1 MISTRKSIKENTYL
15 KAQIATADNSLEEL
29 EMLVEKLGID
39 QFELDEIIGAVIA
52 PMKTVVLEH
61 QEQYQHKK
69 SLISSFLSQK
79 TEVDRQILGVNGEVE
94 KGQRRCEE
102 IDRLLGKLSL
112 EAIAQLRNEKIQL
125 QTEQIELEKGAF
137 SVQIQNF
144 WQSYGQKLNLEEKS
158 DF

>member
-1 MISTRKSIKENTYL
+1 
-15 KAQIATADNSLEEL
+15 
-29 EMLVEKLGID
+29 MLLEKLGID
-39 QFELDEIIGAVIA
+39 QFELDEVIGAVIA

-69 SLISSFLSQK
+69 SLISSFLNQK
-79 TEVDRQILGVNGEVE
+79 TEVDRQILGINGEIE

-102 IDRLLGKLSL
+102 IDRLLGKISL
-112 EAIAQLRNEKIQL
+112 DAIAQFRNEKLHL

-144 WQSYGQKLNLEEKS
+144 WQTYGQKFNLEEKS